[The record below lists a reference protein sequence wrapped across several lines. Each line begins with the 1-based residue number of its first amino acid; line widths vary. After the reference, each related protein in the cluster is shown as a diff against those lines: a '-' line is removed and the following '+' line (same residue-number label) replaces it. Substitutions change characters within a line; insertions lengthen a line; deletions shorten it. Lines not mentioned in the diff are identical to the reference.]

1 MFDMFGML
9 QNMQQQMEES
19 KKQLE
24 NITVEADSGDGAVK
38 VVATASQKIV
48 SITLTPELAGTTDK
62 EELEDLLLVAV
73 NRALDLA
80 RQKAAEEMMK
90 ITGNMLPPGFSL
102 PGF

>member
-9 QNMQQQMEES
+9 QNMQQQIEES

-24 NITVEADSGDGAVK
+24 NITVEANAGEGAVK

-48 SITLTPELAGTTDK
+48 SVTLIPELIGAADK

-80 RQKAAEEMMK
+80 RQKAAEEMTK
-90 ITGNMLPPGFSL
+90 ITGNMLPPGFNL